1 MTDSQE
7 PFFDAS
13 GTSLE
18 VPAKRIRA
26 WAADPGGLHVCV
38 EPLEPG
44 ARIAMNDFVFND
56 GTAYFLAHWLKTVL
70 PTGLDGSVDDA
81 SIVAQEIIA
90 AAGVCRVPRAAP
102 G

>member
-1 MTDSQE
+1 MSNSPD

-13 GTSLE
+13 GRSLE

-26 WAADPGGLHVCV
+26 WAADSGGLHVCV

-56 GTAYFLAHWLKTVL
+56 GTAYFLSHWLKTVL
-70 PTGLDGSVDDA
+70 PPAGLDGSVA
-81 SIVAQEIIA
+81 IVAEEIIA

-102 G
+102 D